1 MWTEQRI
8 GMVKQPGAQQEQK
21 GSFLDCFP
29 SGDYSVWGQKWD
41 MGLSSTVLGDIMRN
55 QELYI

>member
-1 MWTEQRI
+1 
-8 GMVKQPGAQQEQK
+8 MVKQPGAQQEQK

-29 SGDYSVWGQKWD
+29 SGDYSVWGQKWG